1 MKSEPDWSHVGL
13 PVQIT
18 RRILRVQGNEAE
30 KTEDQI
36 VTEYPLTLVLNDR
49 EFATLVCTP
58 EHLEELVAG
67 FLCSEGAISGFE
79 DIDDL
84 AIDENTGF
92 AYIKA
97 AQTRPFYEQFHSK
110 RVISSCCGKSRQS
123 FYFHNDRHTVKK
135 IPESGL
141 SIRVEECFRLM
152 EQMQEAARTFRL
164 TGGVHNAAL
173 CDRKGVLLFRMDIG
187 RHNALDKI
195 YGHCLMHQI
204 PLHDKIMVFSGR
216 LSSEVLLKTA
226 RIGCGIV
233 LSKSAPTQL
242 ALDLA
247 EELNITTVGFLR
259 HHTFNIYTGLKRIE
273 LGHI

>member
-1 MKSEPDWSHVGL
+1 MGL

-18 RRILRVQGNEAE
+18 RKILRVQGSRAE
-30 KTEDQI
+30 ETEDQI
-36 VTEYPLTLVLNDR
+36 VTEYPLTLILNER

-58 EHLEELVAG
+58 EHLEELVTG
-67 FLCSEGAISGFE
+67 FLCSEGVISGFE
-79 DIDDL
+79 AIEDL
-84 AIDENTGF
+84 AIDEDKGF

-97 AQTRPFYEQFHSK
+97 SRIHPFYEQFHSK
-110 RVISSCCGKSRQS
+110 RVVSSCCGKGRQS

-135 IPESGL
+135 IPESGPAL
-141 SIRVEECFRLM
+141 RAEECFKLM
-152 EQMQEAARTFRL
+152 EQMQEAAQTFQQ

-173 CDRKGVLLFRMDIG
+173 CDRKQVLLFRMDIG

-195 YGHCLMHQI
+195 YGHCLMHQVS
-204 PLHDKIMVFSGR
+204 LHDKMMVFSGR

-226 RIGCGIV
+226 KIGCGII

-247 EELNITTVGFLR
+247 EELNITSVGFLR
-259 HHTFNIYTGLKRIE
+259 NQSFNIYTKPERIE
-273 LGHI
+273 F